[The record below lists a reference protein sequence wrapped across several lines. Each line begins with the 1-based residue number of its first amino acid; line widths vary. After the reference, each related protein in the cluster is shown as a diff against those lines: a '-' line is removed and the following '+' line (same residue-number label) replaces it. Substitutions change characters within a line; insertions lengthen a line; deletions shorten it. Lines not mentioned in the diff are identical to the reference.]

1 MLQELIQALNNP
13 SPMTFIAVFLLGILV
28 SLGTCTILELPIL
41 LGYLGG
47 IEENRKLQLFKIVI
61 LFTAG
66 MLLSYLIISL
76 AIGLA
81 VLKLN
86 SLFGLSHFLYVS
98 IAAFSLLF
106 GLYLLGFLPIRLPA
120 LDMKKIIGK
129 RTGQYFGAFLLGLT
143 SIFFEAPTCPSCA
156 PALILIAGFM
166 VTKGTILLGVS
177 LLMTYVAGQAVPL
190 VIAGTFAS
198 FLKNMGTRTATLQE
212 YVKIAA
218 GILLVLV
225 GLDLIYL
232 A

>member
-1 MLQELIQALNNP
+1 MIQELMQALDKP
-13 SPMTFIAVFLLGILV
+13 SPLAFVAVFVLGIIV
-28 SLGTCTILELPIL
+28 SLGSCTILELPIL

-47 IEENRKLQLFKIVI
+47 LQENRRARLFKIVI

-66 MLLSYLIISL
+66 MLFSYFIISL

-81 VLKLN
+81 VVKLN
-86 SLFGLSHFLYVS
+86 SFFGISYFLYLS

-106 GLYLLGFLPIRLPA
+106 GFYLLGFLPIKLPA
-120 LDMKKIIGK
+120 FDLK
-129 RTGQYFGAFLLGLT
+129 RITKNPGGQSLGAFLLGLT
-143 SIFFEAPTCPSCA
+143 FIFFEAPTCPSCA

-190 VIAGTFAS
+190 VIAGTFAGL
-198 FLKNMGTRTATLQE
+198 LKNIGARTAALEE
-212 YVKIAA
+212 YIKIAA

-225 GLDLIYL
+225 ALDLIYL